1 MKRRLL
7 ISALSSAIFVANTA
21 SAAQVSAQINFLSS
35 LLTTE
40 GDIHVELVLT
50 NHDNSPVKVLKW
62 YTAADG
68 VQGNIFNIT
77 RDGEPVEYTGALYK
91 RTAPSENDYQMLKP
105 GQSINYSIELSSL
118 YNFAL
123 PGEYRVQYQANSLHL
138 FKAPKNEHMQ
148 SLKNNAVPF
157 AYSALRSTAIS
168 TWVTGD
174 PIAETV
180 AANSTVTYNTQTL
193 ATSYTSC
200 SNSQKNTINSAWS
213 SAKNMSASAIGY
225 LSSRSTT
232 QLKTAPRYKTWF
244 GDPSIRVGAFW
255 SPKAHER
262 VEENFSDITD
272 AIKNKPLSFDCGCT
286 SSGTFAYVYPNQPY
300 KVYFCGAFWNASRT
314 GTDSQAGT
322 IIHEVSHFNAVAGT
336 DDHAYGHYGAKNLAI
351 SNVRKAI
358 ENADSYE
365 YFAENTPQQN

>member
-105 GQSINYSIELSSL
+105 GQSIHYSIELSSL

-123 PGEYRVQYQANSLHL
+123 PGE
-138 FKAPKNEHMQ
+138 
-148 SLKNNAVPF
+148 
-157 AYSALRSTAIS
+157 
-168 TWVTGD
+168 
-174 PIAETV
+174 
-180 AANSTVTYNTQTL
+180 
-193 ATSYTSC
+193 
-200 SNSQKNTINSAWS
+200 
-213 SAKNMSASAIGY
+213 
-225 LSSRSTT
+225 
-232 QLKTAPRYKTWF
+232 
-244 GDPSIRVGAFW
+244 
-255 SPKAHER
+255 
-262 VEENFSDITD
+262 
-272 AIKNKPLSFDCGCT
+272 
-286 SSGTFAYVYPNQPY
+286 
-300 KVYFCGAFWNASRT
+300 
-314 GTDSQAGT
+314 
-322 IIHEVSHFNAVAGT
+322 
-336 DDHAYGHYGAKNLAI
+336 
-351 SNVRKAI
+351 
-358 ENADSYE
+358 
-365 YFAENTPQQN
+365 